1 MKSREWKK
9 STGSQRSFSS
19 PESIQGGIKMS
30 VLSNRAKSLKPSPT
44 LAINAKAKTK
54 QMQGIH
60 VVSFGAGE
68 PDFDTPRNIK
78 AAAIKAI
85 EEGFTKYTPVGGTD
99 DLKDGIIKKFQRDNG
114 LTYKRSEIIA
124 SCGGKHSFYNLATAI
139 FDAGDEVIVPAP
151 YWVSYPPMVA
161 LANATPIIVETTEK
175 NEFKITPEDLK
186 KAITPKTKALI
197 INSPSNPT
205 GSAYTKKELEK
216 IAEIAISKN
225 FFVISDEIYE
235 KIVYDSFEFT
245 SIASLGEE
253 MKRRTIIVHGV
264 AKTYAMTGWR
274 IGYTAGSEEIIS
286 AMNNIQSQSTSN
298 PTSIAKKAYAEA
310 LIGPQDDVAKMVAAF
325 TKRRNYIIDRLNKI
339 PGVSCYN
346 PAGAF
351 YAFPNF
357 SSYYGR
363 SYQGKKI
370 SNSTELADFF
380 LDVARVAVVPGV
392 EFGAD
397 PFERLSYATSMEDI
411 REGLD
416 RIEEALKKLT

>member
-1 MKSREWKK
+1 MQ
-9 STGSQRSFSS
+9 T
-19 PESIQGGIKMS
+19 
-30 VLSNRAKSLKPSPT
+30 
-44 LAINAKAKTK
+44 
-54 QMQGIH
+54 QGIH

-99 DLKDGIIKKFQRDNG
+99 DLKDAIIKKFQRDNG

-124 SCGGKHSFYNLATAI
+124 SCGGKHSFYNLAQAI

-161 LANATPIIVETTEK
+161 LAGATPIIVETREE
-175 NEFKITPEDLK
+175 NGFKLSMEDLK
-186 KAITPKTKALI
+186 RAVTPKTKALI

-205 GSAYTKKELEK
+205 GSAYVKEELQK
-216 IAEIAISKN
+216 IAEIALSHH

-235 KIVYDSFEFT
+235 KIVYDDFKVV
-245 SIASLGEE
+245 SIASLSEE
-253 MKRRTIIVHGV
+253 IKKRTIIVHGV

-274 IGYTAGSEEIIS
+274 IGYTAGPEEIIS
-286 AMNNIQSQSTSN
+286 AMSNIQSQSTSN
-298 PTSIAKKAYAEA
+298 PTSIAQKASVEA
-310 LIGPQDDVAKMVAAF
+310 LAGSQEEVFRMVTAF
-325 TKRRNYIIDRLNKI
+325 EERRNYMVNRLNKI
-339 PGVSCYN
+339 PGVACFK
-346 PAGAF
+346 PIGAF
-351 YAFPNF
+351 YVFPNF
-357 SSYYGR
+357 SSYYGK

-370 SNSTELADFF
+370 ANSTELADYL

-411 REGLD
+411 KEGLN
-416 RIEEALKKLT
+416 RIEEALRKLV